1 MLAAQLNVLKS
12 VLILIDQQR
21 LPEMMVFMVC
31 DGFWKRLIGQVKE
44 MEVKNLRGFLMETNV
59 T

>member
-1 MLAAQLNVLKS
+1 MPAAKLNVLKS

-21 LPEMMVFMVC
+21 LPEMMGFVVF
-31 DGFWKRLIGQVKE
+31 DGFWKRFIGQVK
-44 MEVKNLRGFLMETNV
+44 VKNLRGFLMETNV